1 MATGLQSENLVHIVN
16 GNCEGSDTLRRGLS
30 EIKHFPV
37 VGSEAVSPSQE
48 CVLVLYFTWKRVG
61 AAKVCAWILVAVGI
75 ISNVDVPVTKSWT
88 ITWVP
93 ANCSW
98 WPCHQALEW
107 SKAFFV
113 AKWKYECIGS
123 GTIATTG
130 LYRTIKIKTK
140 ILIPNTNIAF
150 EFLFNG
156 NERRWKQENNNSKQT
171 FKFLNFWIFFI
182 F

>member
-1 MATGLQSENLVHIVN
+1 MKEKRTLWRNQKSHNPIWFVSRGLRGTHASYSRDHRYFYLMEEMATVLQSENLVHIVN

-37 VGSEAVSPSQE
+37 IWPEVRSPSQD
-48 CVLVLYFTWKRVG
+48 CWPVLYSTCNRVG
-61 AAKVCAWILVAVGI
+61 AAKVCVWMLVTVGI
-75 ISNVDVPVTKSWT
+75 ISNVDVVPATKCWT

-93 ANCSW
+93 ANCIW

-113 AKWKYECIGS
+113 AKWKYECIWS

-130 LYRTIKIKTK
+130 L
-140 ILIPNTNIAF
+140 
-150 EFLFNG
+150 
-156 NERRWKQENNNSKQT
+156 
-171 FKFLNFWIFFI
+171 
-182 F
+182 